1 MMKAITLLFLRIS
14 TGVVLMLWGIFRIQ
28 SPESGAGLGERY
40 GYPGLL
46 SAENMQMGIG
56 VAETA
61 LGVAVVLGF
70 LRKLTYPLQM
80 IVLLVG
86 AVLIWKHIVDPFGLF
101 LFSGDDAPRR
111 TFFPSLC
118 LFVATLVM
126 IAFKDD
132 DSLSLDRKLGLSF

>member
-1 MMKAITLLFLRIS
+1 MKAITLLLLRIS

-28 SPESGAGLGERY
+28 SPESGAGLGERF
-40 GYPGLL
+40 GYPGVL

-61 LGVAVVLGF
+61 LGVAVILGL
-70 LRKLTYPLQM
+70 LRKISYPLQM
-80 IVLLVG
+80 IVLLAG
-86 AVLIWKHIVDPFGLF
+86 ALLIWKHIADPFGLF
-101 LFSGDDAPRR
+101 LFAEDEAPRR

-126 IAFKDD
+126 MAFKEDD
-132 DSLSLDRKLGLSF
+132 TLSVDHKLGLPF